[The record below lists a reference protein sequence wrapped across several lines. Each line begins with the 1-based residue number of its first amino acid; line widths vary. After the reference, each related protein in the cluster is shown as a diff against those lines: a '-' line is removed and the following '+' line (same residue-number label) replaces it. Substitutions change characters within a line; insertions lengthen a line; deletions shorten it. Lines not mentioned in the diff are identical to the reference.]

1 MPCRWIMTIL
11 GFRPQLNW
19 RLACL
24 CIAQCPTVF
33 HGDLWP
39 GLMWGFQ
46 WRESSAGKGDKVS
59 AVSSRLL
66 SNLEPLCTEPG
77 QGGPKR
83 NQLSSEECG
92 GTSGSSSGEKIS
104 PKCYRSWNKR
114 PRRWS
119 SSRVPFIPWI
129 RFIYSFGGDSGFDS
143 RYLSLA
149 WTESLRE
156 TLFACGKAW
165 CCSYETDSHTSLLWG
180 LWGWG
185 NFDRS

>member
-1 MPCRWIMTIL
+1 MIASHASLVGAVGDSNLDRSQSSRRHEGTPTVSCRWIINIL

-92 GTSGSSSGEKIS
+92 GNSGGSLGETISSQVLQTDLGTK
-104 PKCYRSWNKR
+104 
-114 PRRWS
+114 
-119 SSRVPFIPWI
+119 
-129 RFIYSFGGDSGFDS
+129 DSEEVV
-143 RYLSLA
+143 LTHL
-149 WTESLRE
+149 
-156 TLFACGKAW
+156 
-165 CCSYETDSHTSLLWG
+165 
-180 LWGWG
+180 
-185 NFDRS
+185 